1 MSFYIFQAQKGKS
14 NALFERLSSP
24 QLNDQS
30 LPRGSTRPEQL
41 SFPGIIPISL
51 SRGGGGRFM
60 LYPGVGAV
68 HHVLLFYFA
77 RGVGCYIMVL
87 RLFIP

>member
-1 MSFYIFQAQKGKS
+1 
-14 NALFERLSSP
+14 
-24 QLNDQS
+24 
-30 LPRGSTRPEQL
+30 
-41 SFPGIIPISL
+41 
-51 SRGGGGRFM
+51 M